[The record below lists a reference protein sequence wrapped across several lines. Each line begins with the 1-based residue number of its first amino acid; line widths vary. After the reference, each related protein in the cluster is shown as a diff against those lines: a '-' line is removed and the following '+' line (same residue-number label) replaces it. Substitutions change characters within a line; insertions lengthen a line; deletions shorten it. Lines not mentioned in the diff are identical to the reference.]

1 VPVDLS
7 GQVYSAYQQAL
18 ARAKVRFQEGKYA
31 EAAAAYRQCAHYLER
46 YASYLRN
53 AEARTR
59 WRKQAQEYRQ
69 LAEKIE
75 AGEFAVPTVASEGG
89 ASVLDNYEDVVM
101 GLIHKANVTWDDIA
115 GLEETKRE
123 IKTAYG
129 LALAKKPPGVRLEG
143 WRNILFYGPPGTG
156 KTLLAAATSN
166 SLDATFFS
174 VKVSDLLSKYF
185 GESTKLISALY
196 RVARRL
202 SPSVIFL
209 DEFEA
214 LSPSRDG
221 TQSGA
226 EARIVSTFLSELDG
240 LAQKG
245 DNKYVL
251 TIAATN
257 VPWLID
263 RAILSRFEKLIYIP
277 LPDAAARRRI
287 LELEVKEKGH
297 QTEVPYDELV
307 QRTEGY
313 SGREISQ
320 LAKEAIKEMIQRVNP
335 SLDRVVDRGHEA
347 VRNYIIR
354 TTPISR
360 TDWDKAFQRILKRT
374 TEEDIRRFEEWRERL
389 K

>member
-1 VPVDLS
+1 MPVDLS
-7 GQVYSAYQQAL
+7 GQMYTAYQQAL
-18 ARAKVRFQEGKYA
+18 ARAKVRFQEGRYA
-31 EAAAAYRQCAHYLER
+31 EAAAAYRQCAHHLER
-46 YASYLRN
+46 YASYLRS
-53 AEARTR
+53 AEARAR
-59 WRKQAQEYRQ
+59 WRKKAQEYRQ

-89 ASVLDNYEDVVM
+89 ASPTDNYEEAVM

-115 GLEETKRE
+115 GLEETKQE
-123 IKTAYG
+123 IKAAYG
-129 LALAKKPPGVRLEG
+129 LALARKPAGVHLDA

-166 SLDATFFS
+166 GLDATFFS

-196 RVARRL
+196 SVARRL
-202 SPSVIFL
+202 APSVVFL

-214 LSPSRDG
+214 LSPPRDG

-226 EARIVSTFLSELDG
+226 EARIVSTFLAELDG
-240 LAQKG
+240 LARKG
-245 DNKYVL
+245 DNTFVL

-263 RAILSRFEKLIYIP
+263 KAILSRFEKLIYIP
-277 LPDAAARRRI
+277 LPDAPARRRI
-287 LELEVKEKGH
+287 LEIEVKRKGH
-297 QTEVPYDELV
+297 RTEVPYRELV
-307 QRTEGY
+307 ARTEGY

-320 LAKEAIKEMIQRVNP
+320 LAREAIKEMVKRMNP
-335 SLDRVVDRGHEA
+335 DLAKVVDRGREA
-347 VRNYIIR
+347 VSNYTVRVGPISKEDWEKAFSRVMRR
-354 TTPISR
+354 TTAA
-360 TDWDKAFQRILKRT
+360 DL
-374 TEEDIRRFEEWRERL
+374 RRFEEWRRHL